1 MIDNINEIFSPDQ
14 QQLKTRSKKVPN
26 QQKLKEIQ
34 EQQEK
39 HQIKL
44 SKLSLL
50 EEDENEKEDK
60 DDSDYEAE
68 DEDDNG
74 NNKEKKKRAARP
86 KTKMNKEIRFG
97 KINVNKYFIYEKENI
112 NYDFPNYN
120 NIIAK
125 PTKSKSIYKI
135 CDVCFGF
142 ANYTCK
148 HCQDKYCSIDC
159 YKTHR
164 ENKCIKFLDV

>member
-1 MIDNINEIFSPDQ
+1 MFDNINEIFNPEQ
-14 QQLKTRSKKVPN
+14 QQLKTRSMKIPT

-60 DDSDYEAE
+60 DDSDYDME
-68 DEDDNG
+68 DEDET
-74 NNKEKKKRAARP
+74 NKEKKKRAARP
-86 KTKMNKEIRFG
+86 KSKFTKEIRFG
-97 KINVNKYFIYEKENI
+97 KINVNKYFIYEKENL

-120 NIIAK
+120 NIIVK
-125 PTKSKSIYKI
+125 PTMTKPLHKI

-148 HCQDKYCSIDC
+148 HCQDKFCSIEC
-159 YKTHR
+159 YKTHK
-164 ENKCIKFLDV
+164 ETQCIKFLDV